1 MIAISMCLL
10 GINCNYVGKNNKN
23 EKAVDL
29 FRAGEALAVCPEQLA
44 GFTTPRVPAEII
56 GDRVVNQEGQDVTR
70 QFQKGVDEAIKL
82 VQLAGCTKAL
92 LKARSPSCGCG
103 KIYDGSF
110 SHTVIDGD
118 GRFAKRLKKLGIAVE
133 TEESWSDLSE

>member
-10 GINCNYVGKNNKN
+10 GINCTYAGKNKKN

-56 GDRVVNQEGQDVTR
+56 GDRVVNQEGHDVTR

-110 SHTVIDGD
+110 SHTVVDGD
-118 GRFAKRLKKLGIAVE
+118 GLFAKRLKKLGIAIE